1 MNTSLQASG
10 GRHLAP
16 ASAFSLWRVLV
27 WAERADGW
35 RLEMVIDDVSE
46 RDADDTGLD
55 ATTEP
60 WDDGVINMHYVVGRV
75 A

>member
-16 ASAFSLWRVLV
+16 VSAPYLWRTLV
-27 WAERADGW
+27 WAEIHGEWKLLYVFDNAS
-35 RLEMVIDDVSE
+35 EDDAHE
-46 RDADDTGLD
+46 LGLD
-55 ATTEP
+55 AVTDPGEFASQ
-60 WDDGVINMHYVVGRV
+60 MHYVVGRV

>member
-16 ASAFSLWRVLV
+16 ASEPCLWRVLV

-35 RLEMVIDDVSE
+35 RLEMVFDDVSE
-46 RDADDTGLD
+46 ADADDGGLD

-60 WDDGVINMHYVVGRV
+60 WADGVIAMHYVVGRV